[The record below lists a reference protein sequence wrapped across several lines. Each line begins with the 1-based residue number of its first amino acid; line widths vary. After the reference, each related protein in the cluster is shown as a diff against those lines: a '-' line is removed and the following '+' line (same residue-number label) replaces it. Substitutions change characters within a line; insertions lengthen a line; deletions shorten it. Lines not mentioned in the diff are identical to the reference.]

1 MIVEFDKS
9 FEKSLEKIHN
19 KSICIKIIQT
29 INNCEAAKSVDK
41 ILNVRKLSGFKNYYR
56 IRLGDYRIGF

>member
-19 KSICIKIIQT
+19 KSIYIKIIQT

-41 ILNVRKLSGFKNYYR
+41 ILNVRKLSGFKN
-56 IRLGDYRIGF
+56 